1 MSVWTSISLQSS
13 PVWGRAQGLGLTPPM
28 GYSSWNDCG
37 STPNETWVKRTARY
51 LIDSGLAAKGYTCAD
66 AAIPP
71 GQWRG
76 AG

>member
-1 MSVWTSISLQSS
+1 
-13 PVWGRAQGLGLTPPM
+13 M